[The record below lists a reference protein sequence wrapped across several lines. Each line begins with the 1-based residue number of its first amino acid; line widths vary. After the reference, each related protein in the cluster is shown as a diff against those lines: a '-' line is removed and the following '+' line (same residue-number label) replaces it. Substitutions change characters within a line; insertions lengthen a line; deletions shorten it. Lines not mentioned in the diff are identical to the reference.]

1 MIRRL
6 LLVGSL
12 LLVSLISLFV
22 GVTNITPRTL
32 VEGIG
37 DEAFVLMVSR
47 VPRTVSLVLAG
58 IGLSICGLIMQQL
71 TRNKFVSPTTAG
83 SLEAAQLG
91 LLTGLLLFPMA
102 GTFVKTLFAFGF
114 TFIASLIFLQM
125 VDRIRVRNVI
135 FVPLV
140 GLMFGG
146 VLSSVASFM
155 AVNYNILQDMNA
167 WMMGD
172 FSGVMQGKYELIYLC
187 LPAVGITYWYANQFT
202 VAGMGK
208 DFATNLGMDYHAVM
222 RIGIFCVSLT
232 LSAVIIIAGFIPF
245 LGLVVP
251 NILTMLYGDNIK
263 KVLPEVALSGALFLL
278 LCDIVGRLVI
288 YPFEI
293 PIGLTVGIIG
303 GFIFLILLLRQK

>member
-1 MIRRL
+1 
-6 LLVGSL
+6 
-12 LLVSLISLFV
+12 
-22 GVTNITPRTL
+22 
-32 VEGIG
+32 
-37 DEAFVLMVSR
+37 
-47 VPRTVSLVLAG
+47 
-58 IGLSICGLIMQQL
+58 MQQL

-187 LPAVGITYWYANQFT
+187 LPRSEEHTSELQSRG
-202 VAGMGK
+202 
-208 DFATNLGMDYHAVM
+208 H
-222 RIGIFCVSLT
+222 
-232 LSAVIIIAGFIPF
+232 
-245 LGLVVP
+245 LVCR
-251 NILTMLYGDNIK
+251 
-263 KVLPEVALSGALFLL
+263 LL
-278 LCDIVGRLVI
+278 LEKKKHDKQH
-288 YPFEI
+288 
-293 PIGLTVGIIG
+293 T
-303 GFIFLILLLRQK
+303 